1 MNHVTLVPACVL
13 AAGLLCGPVAR
24 SATLQG
30 SVRDS
35 HDRPVAAAIVY
46 LQGANKEQT
55 LSAHTDSQGSYQ
67 FPELREGTY
76 TLRAEIPGSGEAA
89 FGPFVLGPKET
100 KKVDLTLQPA
110 FFDEPQFIVAGVTDA
125 TSRGG
130 HGSDTVLRSA
140 EALAKATASLSKEP
154 PGGLPEK
161 SLREAVARAPANAEL
176 HHSLAELDERQG
188 NALEAANEYQR
199 AAELQ
204 ASERN
209 LYDWAA
215 ELLTHRATEPAEE
228 VFTKGHRLFPQ
239 SVRMLLGLAVAQYAR
254 GSYNRAARSFFEAS
268 DLNPGD
274 PNPYLFLGKVQSV
287 EITALEGF
295 VEKMRRFASLE
306 PDNAWAN
313 YYYAVSLWKR
323 RTGPEDS
330 ATTAQVR
337 SLLEKA
343 VHLDP
348 NLGTAYLQLG
358 ILYSDQTDFSKAISA
373 YQKAIQV
380 SPRMEEAHYRLAQV
394 YKRTGEELKARK
406 ELDLYDHLS
415 KQSAEETARER
426 SEIQQFVV
434 ELRSQRA
441 P

>member
-1 MNHVTLVPACVL
+1 MDRVTLAAACAL
-13 AAGLLCGPVAR
+13 AASALLAPLAR

-35 HDRPVAAAIVY
+35 NARPVAAAIVY
-46 LQGANKEQT
+46 LQGATKEQT
-55 LSAHTDSQGSYQ
+55 LTAHTDSQGSYR

-89 FGPFVLGPKET
+89 FGPFVLGPKEA

-125 TSRGG
+125 TSHGG

-154 PGGLPEK
+154 AGELPEK
-161 SLREAVARAPANAEL
+161 SLREAVAREPATAEL

-188 NALEAANEYQR
+188 NALEAAHEYQR
-199 AAELQ
+199 SAELQ

-215 ELLTHRATEPAEE
+215 ELLTHRAAEPAEE

-254 GSYNRAARSFFEAS
+254 GSYDRAARSFFEAS
-268 DLNPGD
+268 DLNPSD

-287 EITALEGF
+287 EITGLAGF
-295 VEKMRRFASLE
+295 VERLRRFARLQ

-313 YYYAVSLWKR
+313 YYYALGLWKQ

-330 ATTAQVR
+330 ATRAQVR

-343 VHLDP
+343 IQLDP
-348 NLGTAYLQLG
+348 NLGVAYLQLG
-358 ILYSDQTDFSKAISA
+358 ILYSGQTDFSKAISA
-373 YQKAIQV
+373 YQKAIAV

-394 YKRTGEELKARK
+394 YKRTGEELEAQK
-406 ELDLYDHLS
+406 ELELYS
-415 KQSAEETARER
+415 QISRQSAEETARER

-434 ELRSQRA
+434 ELQHQRE

>member
-1 MNHVTLVPACVL
+1 MNRVTLVPACVL

-67 FPELREGTY
+67 FLELREGTY

-89 FGPFVLGPKET
+89 SGPFVLGPKET

-110 FFDEPQFIVAGVTDA
+110 FFDEPRFIVAGVTDA
-125 TSRGG
+125 ASRGG

-140 EALAKATASLSKEP
+140 EA
-154 PGGLPEK
+154 
-161 SLREAVARAPANAEL
+161 AR
-176 HHSLAELDERQG
+176 
-188 NALEAANEYQR
+188 EYQR

-209 LYDWAA
+209 LYDLAA
-215 ELLTHRATEPAEE
+215 ELLTHRAAEPAEE
-228 VFTKGHRLFPQ
+228 VFTKGHRLFPH

-254 GSYNRAARSFFEAS
+254 GNYDRAARSFFEAS
-268 DLNPGD
+268 DLNPSD

-287 EITALEGF
+287 EITALGGF
-295 VEKMRRFASLE
+295 VERMRRFAKLQ

-313 YYYAVSLWKR
+313 YYYAVSLWKQ

-330 ATTAQVR
+330 ATTVQVP

-348 NLGTAYLQLG
+348 NLGVAYLQLG
-358 ILYSDQTDFSKAISA
+358 ILYSDVKDFSKAISA
-373 YQKAIQV
+373 YQKAIEV

-394 YKRTGEELKARK
+394 YKRTGEELKAQK
-406 ELDLYDHLS
+406 ELELYNQIS
-415 KQSAEETARER
+415 RQSAEETARER
-426 SEIQQFVV
+426 SEIRQFVV
-434 ELRSQRA
+434 ELQHQRE
-441 P
+441 PSPRLP

>member
-1 MNHVTLVPACVL
+1 MNRVTLVPACVL
-13 AAGLLCGPVAR
+13 AGLLCGQMAR

-35 HDRPVAAAIVY
+35 HDRPVAAATVY
-46 LQGANKEQT
+46 LQDATKQQALT
-55 LSAHTDSQGSYQ
+55 THTDTAGSYQ
-67 FPELREGTY
+67 FLELREGTY
-76 TLRAEIPGSGEAA
+76 TLRAEVPWSGEAA

-100 KKVDLTLQPA
+100 KQIDLTLQPA
-110 FFDEPQFIVAGVTDA
+110 FFDEPRFIVAGVTDA
-125 TSRGG
+125 TSHGG

-154 PGGLPEK
+154 PGELPEK
-161 SLREAVARAPANAEL
+161 PLREAVVREPANAEL

-188 NALEAANEYQR
+188 NALEAVHEYQR

-215 ELLTHRATEPAEE
+215 ELLTHRAAEPAEE

-239 SVRMLLGLAVAQYAR
+239 SIRMLLGLAVAQYAR
-254 GSYNRAARSFFEAS
+254 GSYDRAARSFFEAS

-295 VEKMRRFASLE
+295 VERMRRFARLE

-313 YYYAVSLWKR
+313 YYYAVSLWKQ

-330 ATTAQVR
+330 ATTVQVR

-343 VHLDP
+343 VRLDP
-348 NLGTAYLQLG
+348 GLGAGYLQLG
-358 ILYSDQTDFSKAISA
+358 ILYSDQADFSKAISA
-373 YQKAIQV
+373 YQKAIEV
-380 SPRMEEAHYRLAQV
+380 SPRMEEVHYRLAQV
-394 YKRTGEELKARK
+394 YKRTGQDLEAQK
-406 ELDLYDHLS
+406 ERELYDQLS
-415 KQSAEETARER
+415 KQLAAEAMRER

-434 ELRSQRA
+434 ELQNQRE